1 MVAVKCKDPV
11 NTAFDML
18 GITILWAEWR
28 LTGSGPGVG
37 ARSRYAKL
45 TGRANLIAAETAQI
59 QEK

>member
-1 MVAVKCKDPV
+1 MLVAVKCKDAV

-37 ARSRYAKL
+37 ARSRYAKSQ
-45 TGRANLIAAETAQI
+45 GAQT
-59 QEK
+59 